1 MVSHMRCFPAL
12 VSRKITTLSSGATRR
27 ALRSLCGHVAALL
40 VPLAIAAGSSP
51 AQASPQYAALVLDA
65 QNGRILHAAN
75 IDTQVHPA
83 SLTKIM
89 TLYMVFDALRD
100 GRLTMHQ
107 QIPISSRAAS
117 MPPSKLGL
125 AAGQSIKVE
134 DAIMALVTKSANDIA
149 VAVAEALAGSE
160 SEFARQMTALAQSS
174 LDMPNTV
181 FMNAS
186 GLPDSRQVTTARD
199 MVNLAI
205 RMRAHFPEY
214 YPLFATRSFTYQGV
228 AHRNHNGLLRDYPGM
243 DGIKTGFINASG
255 FNLVASAEQNGLRV
269 HGVIFGGRSAQTR
282 NNRMAELLDY
292 GFAHLG
298 PVPDRPAF
306 APAARG
312 GAPAGPTITTL
323 VAATLTT
330 TATDAA
336 AATGEATATT
346 TATTAA
352 TGPVPIIAARPAF
365 APAFRT
371 DNPTIGDLI
380 SASEEQLAHYP
391 SIRFAQ
397 LLTYVGADRPRP
409 TPPAHADVHAA
420 AGSSVPTPILL
431 AALDPAK
438 LEAAGL
444 PDATNTACAT
454 GWGIQVGAFG
464 EPAVARA
471 TAESVRQTAMLQNTA
486 VLVEEVAV
494 AGQMLYRSTLVGL
507 PDASAAANACSQ
519 LHDQGHA
526 CAPAPPVDP
535 SDQAVCS

>member
-12 VSRKITTLSSGATRR
+12 FSGKITDLSSGATRR
-27 ALRSLCGHVAALL
+27 ALRALGGPVAALL
-40 VPLAIAAGSSP
+40 VLLAFAAGSAP
-51 AQASPQYAALVLDA
+51 AHASPQYAALILDA

-100 GRLTMHQ
+100 GRLTMDQ

-282 NNRMAELLDY
+282 NDRMAELLDY

-306 APAARG
+306 APTARG
-312 GAPAGPTITTL
+312 SAPAEPTITTL

-330 TATDAA
+330 TSTGAA
-336 AATGEATATT
+336 AAT
-346 TATTAA
+346 TTAA
-352 TGPVPIIAARPAF
+352 GPVPLIAARPAF

-409 TPPAHADVHAA
+409 TQPAHAEVQAEVPSVPSVPSE
-420 AGSSVPTPILL
+420 GSSVPTPILL

-438 LEAAGL
+438 LEVAGL
-444 PDATNTACAT
+444 PDATSAGCPV
-454 GWGIQVGAFG
+454 GWGIQVGAFA
-464 EPAVARA
+464 EPGVARA
-471 TAESVRQTAMLQNTA
+471 TAEGFRQTAVLQNTT

-494 AGQMLYRSTLVGL
+494 SGQTLYRSTLVGL
-507 PDASAAANACSQ
+507 PDSSAALDACSQ

-526 CAPAPPVDP
+526 CAPAPPAEQ